1 MAQEAQK
8 WGSRTLMEPEDRMVG
23 FLPSSVREMGGDRP
37 GAREGS
43 ECRDKGR
50 TFQKERNR
58 KP

>member
-1 MAQEAQK
+1 MAQVARK
-8 WGSRTLMEPEDRMVG
+8 WGSTTLMEPADRVVG
-23 FLPSSVREMGGDRP
+23 FLPSSVREVGGDRP